1 MNARFAPSGP
11 LRGRIRVPADKS
23 ISHRAAI
30 VGAMAPEPVRIR
42 NYLEAAD
49 TKSTLSAIRQLGAI
63 VQEGAD
69 ELVVRGVGLRHALQ
83 PAGRIDVGNAGT
95 LLRLLPGWLALQ
107 QGKVFKL
114 DGDES
119 IRRRPVDRIAEP
131 LELMGA
137 RIDAR
142 EGRFLDQP
150 PHCLTDLAA
159 GTGLQLFHG
168 LLDPLDLRLRLFDM

>member
-1 MNARFAPSGP
+1 
-11 LRGRIRVPADKS
+11 
-23 ISHRAAI
+23 
-30 VGAMAPEPVRIR
+30 MAPEPVRIR
-42 NYLEAAD
+42 KYLEAAD

-142 EGRFLDQP
+142 EGRFP
-150 PHCLTDLAA
+150 PFTVHGAPLRGIEYRLPVASAQVKSCVLLA
-159 GTGLQLFHG
+159 GLATARTTVIEPAATRDHTERM
-168 LLDPLDLRLRLFDM
+168 LLRAAAPVAREVDEL